1 MGLVDQGTDQGAG
14 RRTVLLITPDRM
26 LGEALAVA
34 CVPHALQ
41 MSVVDPRSDDIRIDG
56 KLVVLDLLADDA
68 AITALAVALDAG
80 SPSRIVGLAEGPVI
94 AASDIQIDGWITT
107 DSSIG
112 AFAAKLADANDA
124 SRNASPNFAKGR
136 AGGTDA
142 GQRVV
147 LAEPRRLVREALAG
161 GLDGQPDLAV
171 CAQTDDTTSTL
182 LQLQRTG
189 AEVLVLSAGMR
200 ADLPALCADLRGLS
214 PRPRTL
220 FLDQVAD
227 DDRLLLAVE
236 AGIDGYTT
244 GAAGLSA
251 VADAVRA
258 TARGESVVPPSMLGP
273 LLRRLIE
280 RRRDAAEAAER
291 LRELTRREREVFGL
305 LVEGHDDAG
314 IAATLV
320 ISPET
325 ARTHVHRILRK
336 LDVHSR
342 GDAVALAAS
351 NGMADQLERAL
362 ERSAS

>member
-1 MGLVDQGTDQGAG
+1 MGLVDQGID
-14 RRTVLLITPDRM
+14 RRADRRSLVLITPDRT
-26 LGEALAVA
+26 LGEALAIA
-34 CVPHALQ
+34 CVRHAL
-41 MSVVDPRSDDIRIDG
+41 SIAVVDPRSDETRIDG

-68 AITALAVALDAG
+68 AITVQASALEEG
-80 SPSRIVGLAEGPVI
+80 SPSRIIGLADGPVP
-94 AASDIQIDGWITT
+94 AASGIPVDGWIST
-107 DSSIG
+107 DSSVG
-112 AFAAKLADANDA
+112 AFAAKLADAHDT
-124 SRNASPNFAKGR
+124 SRNATPIYAKGP
-136 AGGTDA
+136 AGGSDTR
-142 GQRVV
+142 QRVV

-161 GLDGQPDLAV
+161 GLDAQSDLAV
-171 CAQTDDTTSTL
+171 CAWTDDTTSTL
-182 LQLQRTG
+182 LQVERTG

-200 ADLPALCADLRGLS
+200 ASLPGICAELRGLT

-220 FLDQVAD
+220 FLDQIPD
-227 DDRLLLAVE
+227 DDRLLQAVE
-236 AGIDGYTT
+236 AGVDGYTT
-244 GAAGLSA
+244 GAGGLDA
-251 VADAVRA
+251 VADAIRV
-258 TARGESVVPPSMLGP
+258 TARGESVIPPSMLGP

-291 LRELTRREREVFGL
+291 LRALTRREREVFGL

-351 NGMADQLERAL
+351 SGMADQLERAL
-362 ERSAS
+362 KRSAS